1 LDTRRNAFVLEA
13 VLMAKVMIEAAINGN
28 AMRDSNPHI
37 AYSPDEI
44 AADAIAS
51 CKAGAALI
59 HPHVRDPA
67 SGEWSHEVAY
77 YAEAFRRIREQCGAL
92 LFPTLPP
99 ERDARKRY
107 AHFVE
112 LSKDPATRPDVGAL
126 DMGSLNYLSWNAA
139 TKTLRGGVYENSVKH
154 LAEALTVLKECGIR
168 RSTLQVFDGTF
179 LRTILLF
186 LEQGLLSEPLFIK
199 FYFGGAELPMGLPP
213 TPKSLEAYLDLLKGV
228 RCHWFVATLG
238 GDVLPMVPLAV
249 AMGGHVRV
257 GLEDYQYKREGQLSN
272 PQIVERAAAIIKAMG
287 HEIATPADARQMLE
301 V

>member
-1 LDTRRNAFVLEA
+1 
-13 VLMAKVMIEAAINGN
+13 MAKVMIEAAINGN
-28 AMRDSNPHI
+28 AMRDSNAHI
-37 AYSPDEI
+37 AYSPQEI
-44 AADAIAS
+44 AADAIAT

-59 HPHVRDPA
+59 HPHVRNPLT
-67 SGEWSHEVAY
+67 GEWSHEVAY
-77 YAEAFRRIREQCGAL
+77 YAETFRRVREQCGAL

-112 LSKDPATRPDVGAL
+112 LSREPETRPDLGAL
-126 DMGSLNYLSWNAA
+126 DMGSLNYLSWDAA
-139 TKTLRGGVYENSVKH
+139 TKTLRGGVYQNPVDH
-154 LAEALTVLKECGIR
+154 LAQALALLKECGIR

-186 LEQGLLSEPLFIK
+186 LEQGILSEPLFIK
-199 FYFGGAELPMGLPP
+199 FYFGGPQLPIGLPP
-213 TPKSLEAYLDLLKGV
+213 TLKSLEAYLDMLKGV

-238 GDVLPMVPLAV
+238 GDVLPLVPVAV

-257 GLEDYQYKREGQLSN
+257 GLEDYQYTREGQLSN
-272 PQIVERAAAIIKAMG
+272 PQIVERAAAIIWGMG
-287 HEIATPADARQMLE
+287 HEIATPSDARRMLE